1 MGGKQGAGM
10 KDGSGDAGGAAAALH
25 SSARTPAHMHMHT
38 HTLDPR
44 LPLSEALCHAIVG
57 DAGAGVRAG
66 AGVASGPIDL
76 ARTMVLVPGAR
87 LASSLARRL
96 LARAKAE
103 GRPLFAPTVV
113 TPKRFGPSFVEP
125 TAVVMSDV
133 AALCSWREVL
143 ELSIAAKDGFAA
155 RVAALFG
162 VPGEPDPRV
171 RMRIARRVGRLSSE
185 VAAAMQSFDGIAAS
199 SAAKSRGDVGPKF
212 EVLAEFARR
221 RSALLA
227 QAGVVDRDDAIRDAV
242 KDGRVLHEGID
253 RLVVL
258 LADPEPVQRALL
270 RLLRA
275 RGVRVEVCVHCTDSI
290 DGEGFP
296 IAEAW
301 ERREF
306 PVARVPSSAIRVAT
320 SPNDAARA
328 AIGAIGEIARS
339 AGGVLTSNV
348 TSDDLFVMAPDDETR
363 RALERAFAG
372 AATPA
377 AVGESRAFA
386 ATRLGTLL
394 SRLGDLLGEGSAD
407 ALAAFVRHDDV
418 ACWLKPVAVD
428 AADRVSAYRAAT
440 LVGAWRDEPVAS
452 IDGDRRG
459 KIVAKEY
466 AEVRAAVLELCRP
479 LEGARRAAEWA
490 KPLRSVLQTIIG
502 DDPSGAHPDER
513 AATIRALD
521 RELGELHELPKAFTA
536 PVGAHEAIEL
546 VLARLGLQE
555 VRGARIA
562 DGVTIAGWLDAGM
575 ADEPHLVLTG
585 FAEGFVPE
593 GAVADPL
600 LPEGVRAAL
609 GMMSGLRRAARDAWI
624 LDGIL
629 LRTAARAG
637 GGAGGGGGGGV
648 GASVSFIV
656 PQQSEEGDPLKP
668 SRFLLRVDDSAL
680 ADRVELLFPAGH
692 RDERPRVESG
702 GDARPLFERTPK
714 IEGVKIESV
723 SVTSFKTYLQCPYLF
738 QLLHDERLRLG
749 AIDERAVELDARGFG
764 NLVHAALERW
774 GREEIDGGRRAEDAA
789 AIEREVCRHLDEL
802 VAVAYP
808 KSRAP
813 ALRVQVALARRRLA
827 RFAQIQAGEASNGWR
842 LHLVEASFS
851 KKPSGRSVQAPRLP
865 AADGLYLTGRID
877 RVDVEE
883 STGRFRALDYKT
895 SAKGDS
901 PAVVHLRKRKSEDGT
916 SGDEWVDLQLPL
928 YRVLLRSLAQRIDVG
943 VGQLG
948 YFNLA
953 PTAEKS
959 QVSFLD
965 APRVTEELLGKAEEL
980 ATDIVR
986 RILAGELAP
995 SERIPIRPDDPLAPI
1010 WGLGHRGLA
1019 EGDDETAA
1027 APESRSSGG
1036 DA

>member
-1 MGGKQGAGM
+1 
-10 KDGSGDAGGAAAALH
+10 
-25 SSARTPAHMHMHT
+25 
-38 HTLDPR
+38 
-44 LPLSEALCHAIVG
+44 
-57 DAGAGVRAG
+57 
-66 AGVASGPIDL
+66 
-76 ARTMVLVPGAR
+76 MVLVPGER
-87 LASSLARRL
+87 LASSLARGL
-96 LARAKAE
+96 LRRARAA

-171 RMRIARRVGRLSSE
+171 RMRIARRVARLSSE
-185 VAAAMQSFDGIAAS
+185 VAAAMQSFDGVATS
-199 SAAKSRGDVGPKF
+199 NAAKSRGDVGPKF

-221 RSALLA
+221 RSALVA

-242 KDGRVLHEGID
+242 KDGRVLHEGIH

-328 AIGAIGEIARS
+328 AIGAISEIARS
-339 AGGVLTSNV
+339 AAGVLTSNV

-394 SRLGDLLGEGSAD
+394 ARLGDLLGEGSAD

-418 ACWLKPVAVD
+418 ARWLKPIAAD

-521 RELGELHELPKAFTA
+521 RELCELHELPKAFTA

-546 VLARLGLQE
+546 VLARLDSQE
-555 VRGARIA
+555 IRGARIA
-562 DGVTIAGWLDAGM
+562 EGVTIAGWLDAGM

-609 GMMSGLRRAARDAWI
+609 GMMSGTRRAARDAWI

-637 GGAGGGGGGGV
+637 AGAGAGGGAGAGAGGGAGAGASMPC

-680 ADRVELLFPAGH
+680 ADRVELLFPTGH
-692 RDERPRVESG
+692 REERPRVESG

-774 GREEIDGGRRAEDAA
+774 GREEIDGGRRTEDAA

-827 RFAQIQAGEASNGWR
+827 RFAQIQAGEASNGWK

-865 AADGLYLTGRID
+865 AADGLFLTGRID

-901 PAVVHLRKRKSEDGT
+901 PVAVHLRKRKSEDGT
-916 SGDEWVDLQLPL
+916 SADEWIDLQLPL
-928 YRVLLRSLAQRIDVG
+928 YRVLLRSLAPRVEVG

-948 YFNLA
+948 YLNLA

-1019 EGDDETAA
+1019 EGDGETAA